1 MKSAKTCPPTLTHNC
16 APLSLSEWAALI
28 ETLGSLKGKLRLLYG
43 MCGDKGDPRRTAFIV
58 GLLCS
63 CWRHDGDEPQDD
75 LASIANQ
82 AAPYT
87 PEKFVRLLRKRFPEL
102 VTSLELLS
110 FEQLTRTPSSTT
122 QPLE

>member
-1 MKSAKTCPPTLTHNC
+1 M
-16 APLSLSEWAALI
+16 SEWAALI

-43 MCGDKGDPRRTAFIV
+43 MCGDKGDPRRTAAIV

-63 CWRHDGDEPQDD
+63 CWRHDGDVSPDD

-82 AAPYT
+82 TVPYT
-87 PEKFVRLLRKRFPEL
+87 PEKFVHLLRKRFPEL

-110 FEQLTRTPSSTT
+110 FEQLTRTSSATSL
-122 QPLE
+122 PCDEK